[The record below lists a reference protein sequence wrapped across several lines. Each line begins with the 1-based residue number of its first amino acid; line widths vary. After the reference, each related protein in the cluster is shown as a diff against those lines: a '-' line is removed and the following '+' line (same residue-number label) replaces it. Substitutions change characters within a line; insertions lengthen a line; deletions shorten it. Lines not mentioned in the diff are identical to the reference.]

1 MLNHNFLF
9 RDGVCYE
16 DTLCFF
22 YVLKYI
28 ISISLVR
35 DHTLFYHIRSNS
47 INITGNGEIVNA
59 PSWLVICNDV
69 LTNLSEGWERK
80 KMAFFADGF
89 CRRYVAPFRDV
100 FSLYWKKVWH
110 YGCLM
115 VLMRLMLAYVL
126 GNLKHGSIV
135 FAWLKSKK

>member
-80 KMAFFADGF
+80 KMAFLQMGS
-89 CRRYVAPFRDV
+89 VDV
-100 FSLYWKKVWH
+100 MLHLFGMFFLCIGRK
-110 YGCLM
+110 YGTTA
-115 VLMRLMLAYVL
+115 V
-126 GNLKHGSIV
+126 
-135 FAWLKSKK
+135 